1 MELPFEDEAVLEL
14 EVAAAWYESEREG
27 YGFVFLD
34 EVEAKV
40 GRAARFPGSGP
51 RIVLRGLSLHHD
63 VRRFPLERF
72 QYQVITA
79 NVAGRRTVVAIAHTS
94 RRPGYWMDR
103 LR

>member
-1 MELPFEDEAVLEL
+1 MELPFEEEAAREL
-14 EVAAAWYESEREG
+14 EAAAIWYESEREG
-27 YGFVFLD
+27 HGEVFLD

-51 RIVLRGLSLHHD
+51 RVSLPGLPLGHD

-79 NVAGRRTVVAIAHTS
+79 IVAGRRSVVAIAHTS
-94 RRPGYWMDR
+94 RRPGYWMTR

>member
-1 MELPFEDEAVLEL
+1 MDLPFEDEAAREL
-14 EVAAAWYESEREG
+14 EAAAVWYESERKG
-27 YGFVFLD
+27 YGAVFLD

-51 RIVLRGLSLHHD
+51 RIALSGLSPGHD

-79 NVAGRRTVVAIAHTS
+79 IVTGRRAVVAIAHTS

>member
-1 MELPFEDEAVLEL
+1 MELPFEEEAAHEL
-14 EVAAAWYESEREG
+14 EAAATWYESEREG
-27 YGFVFLD
+27 YGEVFLD

-51 RIVLRGLSLHHD
+51 RIVLPGLPLEHD

-79 NVAGRRTVVAIAHTS
+79 IVAGRRAVVAIAHTS
-94 RRPGYWMDR
+94 RRPGYWLNR
-103 LR
+103 LP

>member
-1 MELPFEDEAVLEL
+1 MELPFENEAVREL
-14 EVAAAWYESEREG
+14 EAAAIWYESEREG
-27 YGFVFLD
+27 YGEVFLD

-40 GRAARFPGSGP
+40 RRAARFPASGP
-51 RIVLRGLSLHHD
+51 RIALPGLLPANDARS
-63 VRRFPLERF
+63 FPLQRF

-79 NVAGRRTVVAIAHTS
+79 IVAGRRAVVAIAHTS